1 MQNQINHLQ
10 IQIQILREGA
20 VVPEYKTSG
29 SAGMDLSACLTENLL
44 LPKGEVVLVP
54 TGLAMAIP
62 DGYEGQIRPRSGF
75 STKQRIIMPNSPGT
89 IDSDYRG
96 EILIPLLNLS
106 GTDFLLEPGTRV
118 AQMVIQAV
126 VKFPI
131 QVVAELSSTE
141 RGTGGFGSTGK

>member
-1 MQNQINHLQ
+1 MKLPEIH
-10 IQIQILREGA
+10 IQILKDGA

-29 SAGMDLSACLTENLL
+29 SAGMDLSVCLSENLI
-44 LPKGEVVLVP
+44 LPKGEVIFVP

-62 DGYEGQIRPRSGF
+62 EGYEGQIRPRSGF
-75 STKQRIIMPNSPGT
+75 STKNRILMPNSPGT

-106 GTDFLLEPGTRV
+106 GADFVLEPGTRV
-118 AQMVIQAV
+118 AQIVFQAV
-126 VKFPI
+126 AQLPV
-131 QVVAELSSTE
+131 QVVTELSATE

>member
-1 MQNQINHLQ
+1 MLASHKYL
-10 IQIQILREGA
+10 QIQILREGA
-20 VVPEYKTSG
+20 SVPEYKTDG
-29 SAGMDLSACLTENLL
+29 AAGMDLSACLSEHLL

-106 GTDFLLEPGTRV
+106 GSDFLLEPGTRV
-118 AQMVIQAV
+118 AQMVVQAV

-131 QVVAELSSTE
+131 QVVPELGSTE

>member
-1 MQNQINHLQ
+1 MKLPEIH
-10 IQIQILREGA
+10 IQILKEGA

-29 SAGMDLSACLTENLL
+29 SAGMDLSVCLSENLI
-44 LPKGEVVLVP
+44 LPKGEVVFVP

-62 DGYEGQIRPRSGF
+62 EGYEGQIRPRSGF
-75 STKQRIIMPNSPGT
+75 STKNRIMMPNTPGT

-106 GTDFLLEPGTRV
+106 GADFVLEPGTRV
-118 AQMVIQAV
+118 AQIVFQAV
-126 VKFPI
+126 AQLPI
-131 QVVAELSSTE
+131 QVVTELSATE

>member
-1 MQNQINHLQ
+1 MQNPL

-29 SAGMDLSACLTENLL
+29 SAGMDLSACIKENLL
-44 LPKGEVVLVP
+44 LPKGEVVFVP

-62 DGYEGQIRPRSGF
+62 EGYEGQIRPRSGF
-75 STKQRIIMPNSPGT
+75 STKQRILMPNSPGT

-106 GTDFLLEPGTRV
+106 GSDFLLEPGTRV

-131 QVVAELSSTE
+131 QVVTELGSTE

>member
-1 MQNQINHLQ
+1 MQNLQ
-10 IQIQILREGA
+10 NQLQIQILRDGA
-20 VVPEYKTSG
+20 VIPEYKTSG
-29 SAGMDLSACLTENLL
+29 SAGMDLTACLTEPLL

-62 DGYEGQIRPRSGF
+62 EGYEGQIRPRSGF
-75 STKQRIIMPNSPGT
+75 STKQRILMPNSPGT

-106 GTDFLLEPGTRV
+106 GSDFLLQPGTRV

-131 QVVAELSSTE
+131 QVVLELGSTE
-141 RGTGGFGSTGK
+141 RGSGGFGSTGK

>member
-1 MQNQINHLQ
+1 MLEPENYLQ
-10 IQIQILREGA
+10 IQILKEGA
-20 VVPEYKTSG
+20 VLPEYKTPG
-29 SAGMDLSACLTENLL
+29 AAGMDLSACLSENLL

-62 DGYEGQIRPRSGF
+62 EGYEGQIRPRSGF
-75 STKQRIIMPNSPGT
+75 STKHRIIMPNSPGT

-106 GTDFLLEPGTRV
+106 GEDFVLKPGTRV
-118 AQMVIQAV
+118 AQLVIQAV
-126 VKFPI
+126 SQLPI
-131 QVVAELSSTE
+131 QVVTGLDATQ

>member
-1 MQNQINHLQ
+1 MQNLQ
-10 IQIQILREGA
+10 NQLQIQILRDGA
-20 VVPEYKTSG
+20 VIPEYKTSG
-29 SAGMDLSACLTENLL
+29 SAGMDLTACLTEPLL

-54 TGLAMAIP
+54 TGLAMTIP
-62 DGYEGQIRPRSGF
+62 EGYEGQIRPRSGF
-75 STKQRIIMPNSPGT
+75 STKQRILMPNSPGT

-106 GTDFLLEPGTRV
+106 GSDFLLEPGTRV

-131 QVVAELSSTE
+131 QVVLELGSTE
-141 RGTGGFGSTGK
+141 RGSGGFGSTGK

>member
-1 MQNQINHLQ
+1 MQNQINHL
-10 IQIQILREGA
+10 QIQILREGA
-20 VVPEYKTSG
+20 VVPEYKTVG
-29 SAGMDLSACLTENLL
+29 SAGMDLSACLSENLL

-106 GTDFLLEPGTRV
+106 GSDYLLEPGTRV

-131 QVVAELSSTE
+131 QVVMELSSTE

>member
-1 MQNQINHLQ
+1 MLASHKYL
-10 IQIQILREGA
+10 QIQILREGA
-20 VVPEYKTSG
+20 VIPEYKTSG
-29 SAGMDLSACLTENLL
+29 SAGMDLSACLSEHLL

-106 GTDFLLEPGTRV
+106 GSDYHLEPGTRV
-118 AQMVIQAV
+118 AQIVIQAV

-131 QVVAELSSTE
+131 QVVTELKDTE
-141 RGTGGFGSTGK
+141 RGSGGFGSTGK

>member
-1 MQNQINHLQ
+1 MKPPIVSLQ
-10 IQIQILREGA
+10 ILKAGA

-29 SAGMDLSACLTENLL
+29 SAGMDLSACLTENITI
-44 LPKGEVVLVP
+44 PQGEVVYVP

-62 DGYEGQIRPRSGF
+62 DGFEGQIRPRSGF
-75 STKQRIIMPNSPGT
+75 STKNRILMPNSPGT

-106 GTDFLLEPGTRV
+106 GADFVLEPGTRV
-118 AQMVIQAV
+118 AQIVFQAV
-126 VKFPI
+126 DKLTL
-131 QVVAELSSTE
+131 QVVTELSATE

>member
-1 MQNQINHLQ
+1 MQSPL
-10 IQIQILREGA
+10 IQIQILKAGA

-29 SAGMDLSACLTENLL
+29 SAGMDLSVCLTENLL

-62 DGYEGQIRPRSGF
+62 NGYEGQIRPRSGF

-131 QVVAELSSTE
+131 QVVTELEETE
-141 RGTGGFGSTGK
+141 RGSGGFGSTGK

>member
-1 MQNQINHLQ
+1 MKLPEIH
-10 IQIQILREGA
+10 IQILKEGA

-29 SAGMDLSACLTENLL
+29 SAGMDLSVCLSENLV
-44 LPKGEVVLVP
+44 LPKGEVVFVP

-62 DGYEGQIRPRSGF
+62 EGYEGQIRPRSGF
-75 STKQRIIMPNSPGT
+75 STKNRIMMPNTPGT

-106 GTDFLLEPGTRV
+106 GADFVLEPGTRV
-118 AQMVIQAV
+118 AQIVFQAV
-126 VKFPI
+126 AQLPI
-131 QVVAELSSTE
+131 QVVTELSATE

>member
-1 MQNQINHLQ
+1 MQNPM

-29 SAGMDLSACLTENLL
+29 SAGMDLSACLKENLL
-44 LPKGEVVLVP
+44 LPKGEVVFVP

-75 STKQRIIMPNSPGT
+75 STKQRIMMPNSPGT

-106 GTDFLLEPGTRV
+106 GSDFLLEPGTRV

-131 QVVAELSSTE
+131 QVVKELSSTE

>member
-1 MQNQINHLQ
+1 MQNLQ
-10 IQIQILREGA
+10 NQLQIQILRDGA
-20 VVPEYKTSG
+20 VIPEYKTSG
-29 SAGMDLSACLTENLL
+29 SAGMDLTACLTEPLL

-62 DGYEGQIRPRSGF
+62 EGYEGQIRPRSGF
-75 STKQRIIMPNSPGT
+75 STKQRILMPNSPGT

-106 GTDFLLEPGTRV
+106 GSDFLLEPGTRV

-131 QVVAELSSTE
+131 QVVLELGSTE
-141 RGTGGFGSTGK
+141 RGSGGFGSTGK

>member
-1 MQNQINHLQ
+1 MQNQINHL
-10 IQIQILREGA
+10 QIQILREGA
-20 VVPEYKTSG
+20 VVPEYKTVG
-29 SAGMDLSACLTENLL
+29 SAGMDLSACLSENLL

-75 STKQRIIMPNSPGT
+75 STKQRIIMPNCPGT

-106 GTDFLLEPGTRV
+106 GSDYLLEPGTRV

-131 QVVAELSSTE
+131 QVVTELGSTE

>member
-1 MQNQINHLQ
+1 MKLPEIH
-10 IQIQILREGA
+10 IQILKEGA

-29 SAGMDLSACLTENLL
+29 SAGMDLSACLSENLI
-44 LPKGEVVLVP
+44 LPKGEVVFVP

-62 DGYEGQIRPRSGF
+62 EGYEGQIRPRSGF
-75 STKQRIIMPNSPGT
+75 STKNRILMPNTPGT

-106 GTDFLLEPGTRV
+106 GADFVLEPGTRV
-118 AQMVIQAV
+118 AQIVFQAV
-126 VKFPI
+126 AQLPV
-131 QVVAELSSTE
+131 QVVTGLSATE

>member
-1 MQNQINHLQ
+1 MLEPKNYLQ
-10 IQIQILREGA
+10 IQILKEGA
-20 VVPEYKTSG
+20 VLPEYKTQG
-29 SAGMDLSACLTENLL
+29 AAGMDLTACLRENLL

-62 DGYEGQIRPRSGF
+62 EGFEGQIRPRSGF
-75 STKQRIIMPNSPGT
+75 STKHRIVMPNSPGT

-106 GTDFLLEPGTRV
+106 GEDFVLEPGTRV
-118 AQMVIQAV
+118 AQLVIQAV
-126 VKFPI
+126 SQLPI
-131 QVVAELSSTE
+131 RVVTGLDTTQ

>member
-1 MQNQINHLQ
+1 MLDAK

-29 SAGMDLSACLTENLL
+29 SAGMDLSACLSETLL
-44 LPKGEVVLVP
+44 LPKGEVVFVP
-54 TGLAMAIP
+54 TGLAMALP
-62 DGYEGQIRPRSGF
+62 EGYEGQVRPRSGF

-106 GTDFLLEPGTRV
+106 GSDYLLEPGTRV

-131 QVVAELSSTE
+131 QIVTELSSTE